1 MTAIFELLGTSACT
15 LCDEAE
21 SFARPIVE
29 AFGWTLV
36 VLDVAEDED
45 LYERFGMQ
53 IPVLRRSDVAEVL
66 SWPFDVRDVEQLAVF
81 PRG

>member
-1 MTAIFELLGTSACT
+1 MTAVFELLGTSACT

-21 SFARPIVE
+21 SLARPVVE

-53 IPVLRRSDVAEVL
+53 IPVLRRSDVAEAL
-66 SWPFDVRDVEQLAVF
+66 SWPFDVRDVEQLAALA
-81 PRG
+81 RG